1 MTLTLNDIEA
11 AAAVIQGS
19 VVHTPTAPSPGLSR
33 VAGTDL
39 FLKLENLQH
48 TGSFKVRGALNK
60 LSSLPRNEGAGVIA
74 CSAGNHGQGVAYFAS
89 KLEFSATVVMPKDTP
104 FTKIE
109 RTEGY
114 DATVVLEGDSL
125 ADAEAFTH
133 QMAAAENL
141 TFIHPYDDPLVIA
154 GQGTIGLE
162 MLADLPQLDTIVV
175 PIGGGGL
182 IAGIATAAKAI
193 KPDIRIIGVETASYP
208 SMRAALAGQPIDA
221 GGATL
226 AEGIAVK
233 TPGANTLPII
243 RELVDRIIVLDEPAI
258 ENAVELMADAGRL
271 VVEGAGAVG
280 LGAVLAE
287 PQLFRDSVTGLVV
300 SGGNIDMRVL
310 ASVLLRGLVR
320 GGQLVRL
327 RVQITDAPGNL
338 ARVTRI
344 IGEAG
349 GNIVEIVHQRLF
361 YDVPVKQTDIDVV
374 IETRN
379 ADHTAEIQEKLELA
393 GWPTFALSDVAAAPP
408 SP

>member
-1 MTLTLNDIEA
+1 MTLALKDIQA
-11 AAAVIQGS
+11 AAAVLRGS
-19 VVHTPTAPSPGLSR
+19 VVHTPITLSTGLSR
-33 VAGTDL
+33 VAGVDL
-39 FLKLENLQH
+39 FLKLENLQY

-60 LSSLPRNEGAGVIA
+60 LSSLPRDGATAVVA
-74 CSAGNHGQGVAYFAS
+74 CSAGNHGQGVAYFAD
-89 KLEFSATVVMPKDTP
+89 KLGFPATIVMPKDTP
-104 FTKIE
+104 FTKVE

-114 DATVVLEGDSL
+114 GATVVLEGDSL
-125 ADAEAFTH
+125 ADAQIFT
-133 QMAAAENL
+133 QKLASAENL
-141 TFIHPYDDPLVIA
+141 IFIHPYDDPLVIA
-154 GQGTIGLE
+154 GQGTIALE

-182 IAGIATAAKAI
+182 IAGIAIAAKAI

-208 SMRAALAGQPIDA
+208 SMRDTLAGQPVTA
-221 GGATL
+221 SGATL

-233 TPGANTLPII
+233 TPGTLTLPIV
-243 RELVDRIIVLDEPAI
+243 RKLVDHIIVLDELAI
-258 ENAVELMADAGRL
+258 ENAVELMADTGRL
-271 VVEGAGAVG
+271 LVEGAGAVA

-287 PQLFRDSVTGLVV
+287 PDLFRNSIPGLVV
-300 SGGNIDMRVL
+300 SGGNIDMRLL

-361 YDVPVKQTDIDVV
+361 YDVPVKQTEIDVV

-379 ADHTAEIQEKLELA
+379 ANHTAEIRDKLEAA
-393 GWPTFALSDVAAAPP
+393 GWPTFVLSDAAASPP